1 MIISFIGSRWPY
13 QSAFE
18 NCTRQTDH
26 ELHHLLIDHITD
38 HDLDHLDAI
47 AVATRY
53 CTQDLDPTDPTLM
66 NMCATSRSCRY
77 HPDKH
82 VLDHADP
89 MDPKQK
95 KDLDTAVPVDPT
107 RPNVCP
113 KTVLYRSHPGK
124 RVSKSRGNQIPLG
137 QTCIQE
143 LSLHHVAHTRE
154 TLRTRTVPHRSQGR

>member
-89 MDPKQK
+89 IDPSGR
-95 KDLDTAVPVDPT
+95 KDLHQADIIDP
-107 RPNVCP
+107 PAQP
-113 KTVLYRSHPGK
+113 LG
-124 RVSKSRGNQIPLG
+124 KSRLGTYLTRRRCVQDLDHFSPHGKYGLIMQVLQIPK
-137 QTCIQE
+137 
-143 LSLHHVAHTRE
+143 
-154 TLRTRTVPHRSQGR
+154 